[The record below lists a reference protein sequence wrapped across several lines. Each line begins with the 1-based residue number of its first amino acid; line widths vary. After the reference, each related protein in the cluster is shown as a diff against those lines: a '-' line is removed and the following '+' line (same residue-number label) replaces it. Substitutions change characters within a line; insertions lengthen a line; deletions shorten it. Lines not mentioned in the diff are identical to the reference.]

1 MSSVDNKQ
9 LYSKS
14 ITQVKGVHTDLHL
27 AGKKAL
33 DKLLNEI
40 KLELPKIVEQL

>member
-1 MSSVDNKQ
+1 MSSIDNKQ

-14 ITQVKGVHTDLHL
+14 ITQVKGGHVDLKL
-27 AGKKAL
+27 AGNKAL